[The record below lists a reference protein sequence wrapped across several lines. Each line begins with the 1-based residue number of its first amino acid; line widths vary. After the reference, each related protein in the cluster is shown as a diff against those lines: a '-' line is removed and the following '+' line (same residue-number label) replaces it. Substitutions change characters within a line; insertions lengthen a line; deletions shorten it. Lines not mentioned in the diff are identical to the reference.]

1 MTLLQINCKNKTI
14 SIRDAVLSGIEVF
27 ILLFTIWNKSVGNK
41 LLNKD
46 VQNYINAN
54 LKTDLHSL
62 LLKKSPFPEVSIQEI
77 VQQIKGRQ
85 VAEKKFPF
93 LLKDGIIFPPQL
105 SLEQSSS
112 EKTALYK
119 SEILKGKKFIDLT
132 SGFGIDAY
140 YLSQNFDDITLIEQN
155 TELLEIVEHNWNT
168 LGKQAR
174 FINQKLEDFLNENQE
189 SFDTI
194 YLDPARRD
202 QNKNKVFLLEDLSPN
217 ILEIHE
223 KLLSISDQV
232 IIKLSP
238 LIDLKYLVSALSN
251 IFRIDSIALKN
262 DVKEVVIFLSK
273 ENKKD
278 IICNCVNLESGES
291 AFSFTFGEEENA
303 KSEYSEPE
311 KFIYIP
317 NNSILKAGIF
327 NLISEKFG
335 LKKLHPNTHL
345 YTSSEKKEEFPGR
358 IFEMEVIDSKNIK
371 KKDRFNIIS
380 KNYPLKPE
388 EIKKKYGLK
397 DGGNDYLIFTQSK
410 KGKIILKSV

>member
-1 MTLLQINCKNKTI
+1 MNVKF
-14 SIRDAVLSGIEVF
+14 V
-27 ILLFTIWNKSVGNK
+27 KSVGNK
-41 LLNKD
+41 LLNKE
-46 VQNYINAN
+46 VQNYIHAN

-85 VAEKKFPF
+85 VAERKFPF

-105 SLEQSSS
+105 NMEQSSS

-140 YLSQNFDDITLIEQN
+140 YLSQNFEKVTLIEQN
-155 TELLEIVEHNWNT
+155 TELLEIVEYNWSV
-168 LGKQAR
+168 LERKAR
-174 FINQKLEDFLNENQE
+174 FINRKLEDFLNENQE
-189 SFDTI
+189 YFDTV

-217 ILEIHE
+217 ILEIHNN
-223 KLLSISDQV
+223 LLSISDQV

-238 LIDLKYLVSALSN
+238 LIDLKYLVSVLPN
-251 IFRIDSIALKN
+251 IFRIDIIALKN
-262 DVKEVVIFLSK
+262 DVKEVVVFLSK
-273 ENKKD
+273 ENKIG
-278 IICNCVNLESGES
+278 IICNCVNLESDES
-291 AFSFTFGEEENA
+291 NFSFTFGEEENA
-303 KSEYSEPE
+303 QSEYSEPE

-317 NNSILKAGIF
+317 NNTVLKAGIF
-327 NLISEKFG
+327 NLISEKFQV
-335 LKKLHPNTHL
+335 KKLHSNTHL
-345 YTSSEKKEEFPGR
+345 YTSTEKREGFPGR
-358 IFEMEVIDSKNIK
+358 IFEMEVVDSKKIK
-371 KKDRFNIIS
+371 KKGQFNIIS

-388 EIKKKYGLK
+388 EIKKKYALK
-397 DGGNDYLIFTQSK
+397 DGGNNYLIFTQSK

>member
-1 MTLLQINCKNKTI
+1 M
-14 SIRDAVLSGIEVF
+14 
-27 ILLFTIWNKSVGNK
+27 GNK

-54 LKTDLHSL
+54 LNTDLHTL
-62 LLKKSPFPEVSIQEI
+62 LLKKPPFQEVSMQEI
-77 VQQIKGRQ
+77 VQQIKGKQ

-132 SGFGIDAY
+132 SGFGVDAY
-140 YLSQNFDDITLIEQN
+140 YLSQNFDDITLVEQN
-155 TELLEIVEHNWNT
+155 TELLEIVEHNWSI
-168 LGKQAR
+168 LGKKAR
-174 FINQKLEDFLNENQE
+174 FINQKLEDFLDENQE
-189 SFDTI
+189 NFNTI

-217 ILEIHE
+217 ILDIQK

-238 LIDLKYLVSALSN
+238 LIDLKYLVSALPN

-262 DVKEVVIFLSK
+262 DVKEVVIFLSR
-273 ENKKD
+273 ENNKD

-291 AFSFTFGEEENA
+291 AFRFTFGEEENA
-303 KSEYSEPE
+303 QSEYSEPE

-317 NNSILKAGIF
+317 NNSILKTGIF

-345 YTSSEKKEEFPGR
+345 YTSDEKKEEFPGR
-358 IFEMEVIDSKNIK
+358 IFEMEVIDSKNVK
-371 KKDRFNIIS
+371 KKSQFNIIS